1 MVDIKMLSAGQRAE
15 RYEPFN
21 IRRERRVSS
30 SHFVRSAE
38 YRRRNDFPRLGR
50 NTLERNVLCRAVRG
64 NVFQRTPVSSS
75 ADSQARAIPCHSWPK
90 TDSKWRPPHFL
101 PYEVWAGR
109 FDGVIVIRSVQT
121 LQLFILFGDREADAV
136 RSDFACSQVRT
147 ERNICREFSY
157 SPAQPPSDWALF
169 CQVRP
174 QFHPCANPSPHRM
187 AGRSRLWSHERAEW

>member
-1 MVDIKMLSAGQRAE
+1 MLSAGQRAE

-75 ADSQARAIPCHSWPK
+75 ADSQARRDTLPFVAEDRFKMASAA
-90 TDSKWRPPHFL
+90 FL
-101 PYEVWAGR
+101 
-109 FDGVIVIRSVQT
+109 
-121 LQLFILFGDREADAV
+121 AV
-136 RSDFACSQVRT
+136 
-147 ERNICREFSY
+147 
-157 SPAQPPSDWALF
+157 
-169 CQVRP
+169 
-174 QFHPCANPSPHRM
+174 
-187 AGRSRLWSHERAEW
+187 